1 MSWIHTISLESSC
14 TFLEKR
20 GRFWRQQYLS
30 PINNDAIL
38 GAYYVY
44 LFFISW
50 KINSEREK
58 GTVGDTM
65 HGQRPE
71 ASFFCNKVDWFYPV
85 REVLSWSQFNAPYL
99 KKDKIFYNASERHL
113 KHRLSR
119 PNRFL
124 KIVSLS
130 VAQIRCY
137 FMSDFYGCVF
147 WVGFCVFIIYYPFT
161 EKKSSVA
168 WL

>member
-1 MSWIHTISLESSC
+1 MTEFVLQHVHFRFWDQSFWFWSWLYICRQHMSWIHTISLESSC

-20 GRFWRQQYLS
+20 GRFWRQQFLS

-38 GAYYVY
+38 GAYY

-99 KKDKIFYNASERHL
+99 KKDKIFYKTLQRD
-113 KHRLSR
+113 
-119 PNRFL
+119 
-124 KIVSLS
+124 I
-130 VAQIRCY
+130 
-137 FMSDFYGCVF
+137 
-147 WVGFCVFIIYYPFT
+147 
-161 EKKSSVA
+161 
-168 WL
+168 